1 MAVDHYV
8 PQFLLKNFSVDPN
21 TRQVW
26 AYDKSTSRS
35 FRTNV
40 RNIAAEK
47 GFYRLEVGG
56 RTLSLEQGLSSLE
69 DKTAAIIQ
77 RIIGARSIGGLSD
90 DDRIV
95 IAVFVAVQMR
105 RGPNSRAQI
114 QALGEAVRTTL
125 GERGFDV
132 GSINKVAP
140 AMLPGYAK
148 AISILSLTDS
158 QEFVPYI
165 LDKVW
170 VLFETSPTVPLYIS
184 DNPIGLQNLVQKA
197 TPIYGNLGLG
207 VTGIEV
213 YLPISSSL
221 SLAFYCRSHE
231 QVIREA
237 VDRMR
242 SAIIRSPQQESLR
255 LNELLEWMR
264 AFRKGTPMTL
274 ERPHVLN
281 QNSLQVR
288 QAERYVYSSQPD
300 FTLVE
305 DMISNQPGYRTGPRP
320 RVL

>member
-8 PQFLLKNFSVDPN
+8 PRFLLKNFSVDPN
-21 TRQVW
+21 KPQVW
-26 AYDKSTSRS
+26 AYDKSTGRS

-56 RTLSLEQGLSSLE
+56 RTLSLEEGLSTLE

-77 RIIGARSIGGLSD
+77 RIVGARSIGGLSD

-105 RGPNSRAQI
+105 RGPNSRAHI
-114 QALGEAVRTTL
+114 QALGEAVRATL

-132 GSINKVAP
+132 GSINKVSP
-140 AMLPGYAK
+140 EMLPGDAK
-148 AISILSLTDS
+148 ALSILSLTDS

-165 LDKVW
+165 LDKAW
-170 VLFETSPTVPLYIS
+170 VLFETSPTAPLYIS

-213 YLPISSSL
+213 YLPISSML
-221 SLAFYCRSHE
+221 SIAFYCRSHE
-231 QVIREA
+231 QVIRDG
-237 VDRMR
+237 VDRTR
-242 SAIIRSPQQESLR
+242 SAIIRSPQHESLR
-255 LNELLEWMR
+255 LGELLDWMR

-274 ERPHVLN
+274 QPPHVLN
-281 QNSLQVR
+281 Q
-288 QAERYVYSSQPD
+288 
-300 FTLVE
+300 
-305 DMISNQPGYRTGPRP
+305 
-320 RVL
+320 